1 MVTSLLAPFSLSRN
15 KISEAA
21 RLITH
26 LQDMSSI
33 TGTFEEF
40 WLKTP
45 EHLFAEQISVAA
57 SWNYV
62 IVSTFSLKLG
72 LIQTFL
78 NNILDSQ

>member
-1 MVTSLLAPFSLSRN
+1 MFSQKAGFCVVINIIFKKVVTSLLAFSALSKN

-57 SWNYV
+57 S
-62 IVSTFSLKLG
+62 
-72 LIQTFL
+72 
-78 NNILDSQ
+78 